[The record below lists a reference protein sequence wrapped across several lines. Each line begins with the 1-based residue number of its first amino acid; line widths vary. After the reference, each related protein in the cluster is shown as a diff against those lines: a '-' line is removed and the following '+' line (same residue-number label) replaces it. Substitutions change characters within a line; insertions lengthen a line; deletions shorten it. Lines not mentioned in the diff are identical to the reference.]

1 MSDYGASSTKRALAR
16 RTSELSGTSVPPIEI
31 RAEPLDAELLE
42 DLRNHL
48 LAGETHYTTRPGVL
62 ELRQQLTQRVV
73 IAGGPQYD
81 AEQETIITAG
91 EGEALFATLL
101 GLGLSEGARAS
112 ADDECGRHSKL
123 FAILGIQVVQP
134 ADVKMAPP
142 PLQYSELATEKS
154 AAGTTDADEVLR
166 KTMVGDTSYQADE
179 KTKCIVNVGSLAFG
193 DSTFGWPAVGPHT
206 VVIGNFDGLAGIS
219 SFRLGY
225 VVGPEDLV
233 KKIMT
238 WKQAFSICTA
248 APSQRAAIWT
258 IDQKGCC
265 RQ

>member
-1 MSDYGASSTKRALAR
+1 MSDYTASSTKRALAK
-16 RTSELSGTSVPPIEI
+16 RTTVHSGTSVASLET

-42 DLRNHL
+42 DLRDHL

-62 ELRQQLTQRVV
+62 ELRQQLAQR
-73 IAGGPQYD
+73 ITITGGPEYD
-81 AEQETIITAG
+81 AERETIITAG

-101 GLGLSEGARAS
+101 GLGLSEGSRVS
-112 ADDECGRHSKL
+112 ADDDGGRHSKL

-134 ADVKMAPP
+134 ADANMAPP
-142 PLQYSELATEKS
+142 LLEYSELATDE
-154 AAGTTDADEVLR
+154 TDADTTSRDQLLQEAR
-166 KTMVGDTSYQADE
+166 EGDTPYQTDE
-179 KTKCIVNVGSLAFG
+179 KMKCIVNVSSLAFG
-193 DSTFGWPAVGPHT
+193 DSTFGWPAMDPCT

-225 VVGPEDLV
+225 VVGPKALV
-233 KKIMT
+233 KKIMK

-258 IDQKGCC
+258 LNQKGCC
-265 RQ
+265 KQ

>member
-62 ELRQQLTQRVV
+62 ELRQQLTQRIV

-112 ADDECGRHSKL
+112 ADDEGGRHSKL
-123 FAILGIQVVQP
+123 FAILGIQLT
-134 ADVKMAPP
+134 
-142 PLQYSELATEKS
+142 LQVLKVRQLFAHIL
-154 AAGTTDADEVLR
+154 GTT
-166 KTMVGDTSYQADE
+166 
-179 KTKCIVNVGSLAFG
+179 TK
-193 DSTFGWPAVGPHT
+193 
-206 VVIGNFDGLAGIS
+206 
-219 SFRLGY
+219 
-225 VVGPEDLV
+225 
-233 KKIMT
+233 
-238 WKQAFSICTA
+238 
-248 APSQRAAIWT
+248 PSQPFVKLPVFPRIGMW
-258 IDQKGCC
+258 IV
-265 RQ
+265 

>member
-62 ELRQQLTQRVV
+62 ELRQQLTQRIV

-101 GLGLSEGARAS
+101 GLGLSEGARAC
-112 ADDECGRHSKL
+112 ADDEGGRHSKL

-134 ADVKMAPP
+134 TDANMAPP
-142 PLQYSELATEKS
+142 LLEYSELATDETG
-154 AAGTTDADEVLR
+154 ADTTGRDHLPQES
-166 KTMVGDTSYQADE
+166 MEGDTPYQTDE
-179 KTKCIVNVGSLAFG
+179 KMKCIVNVGSLAFG
-193 DSTFGWPAVGPHT
+193 DSTFGWPAVDPHT

-225 VVGPEDLV
+225 VVGPKTLV

-258 IDQKGCC
+258 LDQKGSCK
-265 RQ
+265 Q

>member
-1 MSDYGASSTKRALAR
+1 MSDYTASSTKRALAQR
-16 RTSELSGTSVPPIEI
+16 ITVHSGTSVPSLEI
-31 RAEPLDAELLE
+31 RAEPLDAGLLE
-42 DLRNHL
+42 DLRDHL

-62 ELRQQLTQRVV
+62 ELRQQLARRIT
-73 IAGGPQYD
+73 ITGGPEYD
-81 AEQETIITAG
+81 AERETIIMAG

-101 GLGLSEGARAS
+101 GLDFSEGSRVS
-112 ADDECGRHSKL
+112 ADDDGGRHSKL

-134 ADVKMAPP
+134 TDANMAPP
-142 PLQYSELATEKS
+142 LLEYSELATDETG
-154 AAGTTDADEVLR
+154 ADTTGRDHLPQES
-166 KTMVGDTSYQADE
+166 MEGDTPYQTDE
-179 KTKCIVNVGSLAFG
+179 KMKCIVNVGSLAFG
-193 DSTFGWPAVGPHT
+193 DSTFGWPAVDPHT